1 MAAPVVQNP
10 PAPVESKSAKK
21 KKAKA
26 AAAAATER
34 TESPAPAS
42 QKAASVAGT
51 EDEQG
56 ESAHI
61 RELQKSVR
69 NITKKLTLS
78 AKVETIINQH
88 KDKTLDE
95 LIEAKII
102 NADQKASHL
111 KRPGLQ
117 AQLFQLEQQLALLKT
132 IEQEHRAQLAKQEKA
147 LTEKFEKEKEQ
158 LIAETKQKAAD
169 EGAANLKTDF
179 LLVSQFLRLA
189 ASRRAEDHDA
199 TLDENQALEGI
210 LLYLYSGDDNAVAT
224 MNKLVQGSDEQT
236 RSTGGETLQTTYA
249 QVKEATIK
257 SAIAYYQPPSEPA
270 VQSTE
275 TETEPELVPEASAAA
290 TDAEIAESTEELKHD
305 VETDPTVA
313 NAGLTEVEEG
323 SATALANGHPAE
335 ETPSGT
341 GAPANADV
349 TDSAANA
356 AGESQWD
363 IGTSMTE
370 SQEWVDVQ
378 VPREA
383 SETET
388 GVTATPAQPSAP
400 ATNQSWADD
409 HPEGESAAPADDGFQ
424 SVQGR
429 SRGPREGG
437 HRGRGGH
444 HHRGRGSGSFRGE
457 GRGRGRGGGR
467 GGFPPRA
474 RRNEENA

>member
-1 MAAPVVQNP
+1 MAASTVQNP
-10 PAPVESKSAKK
+10 SAPVESKSARK

-26 AAAAATER
+26 AAVATER

-51 EDEQG
+51 EEEG
-56 ESAHI
+56 ENAHI

-69 NITKKLTLS
+69 NINKKLTLS
-78 AKVETIINQH
+78 AKVETIINEH

-95 LIEAKII
+95 LIAAKII

-117 AQLFQLEQQLALLKT
+117 AQLAQLEQQLAQLKT
-132 IEQEHRAQLAKQEKA
+132 IEQEHRAHLAKHEKA
-147 LTEKFEKEKEQ
+147 LTEKFEKEREE
-158 LIAETKQKAAD
+158 LIAETKQKAA
-169 EGAANLKTDF
+169 EEAAATLKTDF

-236 RSTGGETLQTTYA
+236 RSTAGETLQTTYA

-257 SAIAYYQPPSEPA
+257 SSAVYYQPPTEPA
-270 VQSTE
+270 AQA
-275 TETEPELVPEASAAA
+275 TEPEPEASAPA
-290 TDAEIAESTEELKHD
+290 TDTEIAESTEETKHD

-313 NAGLTEVEEG
+313 NASLTEVEEG
-323 SATALANGHPAE
+323 SATALTNGHGTE
-335 ETPSGT
+335 EAPSGA
-341 GAPANADV
+341 GAPANTEV

-363 IGTSMTE
+363 IGTNMTE

-378 VPREA
+378 VPREP

-388 GVTATPAQPSAP
+388 GLTATPAQPSAP

-409 HPEGESAAPADDGFQ
+409 HPEGEAATPADDGFQ
-424 SVQGR
+424 SVQSR

-437 HRGRGGH
+437 GQRGRGG
-444 HHRGRGSGSFRGE
+444 HHRGRGSGGFRGD

-467 GGFPPRA
+467 GGFPSRPR
-474 RRNEENA
+474 RSNEENA